1 MIRTPRC
8 PIMCITSISHQKK
21 QKTKRAHRSDD
32 TNTSLP
38 HSARGLDLLLGGN
51 FVADDHV
58 WQAFSKVSALGYSLC
73 KDTTESVFANFRYFV
88 ADETSGTHSHKSVP
102 WDIPYIR
109 APKRAFLRIFVWQ
122 AFSKVRA
129 LG

>member
-1 MIRTPRC
+1 
-8 PIMCITSISHQKK
+8 MCIASISHQKQNK
-21 QKTKRAHRSDD
+21 KNKRKVHRSDD
-32 TNTSLP
+32 TDTPLP
-38 HSARGLDLLLGGN
+38 HSARGLDLLLGRN

-73 KDTTESVFANFRYFV
+73 KDTTESVFANFV

-102 WDIPYIR
+102 WDIPYVR
-109 APKRAFLRIFVWQ
+109 TPQRAFLRIFVWQ
-122 AFSKVRA
+122 AFSKVST